1 MHSSNVSVLLCQ
13 ILVLHN
19 RRRNSYGWRQPAFPQ
34 TWRPARKSSCCRDHS
49 LKFNCCDRMTGLTPR
64 VRASFRCLA
73 GPVQKGSEFAVCLG
87 SLQLK
92 SVFAALPL
100 RGLLR
105 DEVSRHFQRRGVSW
119 SLRTREGATVLLY
132 PLMEPWQADQ

>member
-1 MHSSNVSVLLCQ
+1 
-13 ILVLHN
+13 
-19 RRRNSYGWRQPAFPQ
+19 
-34 TWRPARKSSCCRDHS
+34 
-49 LKFNCCDRMTGLTPR
+49 MTGLTPR